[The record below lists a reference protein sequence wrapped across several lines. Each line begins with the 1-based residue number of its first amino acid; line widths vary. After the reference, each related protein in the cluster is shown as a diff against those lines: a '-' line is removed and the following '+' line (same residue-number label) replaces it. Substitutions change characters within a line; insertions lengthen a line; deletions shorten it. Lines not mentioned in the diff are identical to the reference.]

1 MVDFA
6 VYFDTETSMFLLRM
20 EEWKRTL
27 WRHYSFFS
35 LTKTV

>member
-27 WRHYSFFS
+27 
-35 LTKTV
+35 